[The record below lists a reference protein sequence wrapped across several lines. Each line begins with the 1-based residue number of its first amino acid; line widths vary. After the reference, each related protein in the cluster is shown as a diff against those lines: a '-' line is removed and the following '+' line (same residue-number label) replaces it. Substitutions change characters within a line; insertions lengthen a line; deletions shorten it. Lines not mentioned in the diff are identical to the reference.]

1 MCYHLVVKVRFHHF
15 WILLE
20 IFSRPS
26 CSFWTWTVS
35 ILSPHLRIKGS
46 TLGKDLP
53 QIPKYGKKKAQN
65 DSVTFSLSPFMF
77 LHYFFVLL
85 SCFWVSLV
93 LCFVCFFMFL
103 FVCFQ
108 FCFIFFFIKKKKKLK
123 NQKNTKIV
131 CVCVHWYLCTL
142 DGHWNKVSY
151 LCIFCNLDEHLNAQ
165 LNKWALWLVFVM
177 SKIKWSLVLNT
188 HITLFDGND

>member
-53 QIPKYGKKKAQN
+53 QIPEYGKKKAQS

-85 SCFWVSLV
+85 SCFWVRLV

-108 FCFIFFFIKKKKKLK
+108 FCFILFFIRKKKYKNCVRFCILAVVYPGWPLK
-123 NQKNTKIV
+123 Q
-131 CVCVHWYLCTL
+131 
-142 DGHWNKVSY
+142 S
-151 LCIFCNLDEHLNAQ
+151 FLN
-165 LNKWALWLVFVM
+165 FV
-177 SKIKWSLVLNT
+177 SLVT
-188 HITLFDGND
+188 